1 VTIKGTLETFNL
13 PDLLQMLAFNQKA
26 GTLVLETAAGART
39 VCVERGLFGFVQGD
53 LLPSRTAARILRRT
67 GAVASDRLARAEAIT
82 ANSGRYLGDA
92 LTDLGVV
99 DAAQRANITHQ
110 AICELAFDLVQTSIT
125 RFEFV
130 EGRRLSPSGAEAEAI
145 EPLMPVDGFL
155 IDLTRKLD
163 EWSLLRQEIP
173 TEEEVFERTDLSPD
187 LRELDVPKTSWR
199 ACCRCSTAR
208 APSRRRGERPRPL
221 LGRQDRGST
230 SCQACSAPPAP
241 VAHGAGRGWRR
252 RGRPADALPSAC
264 RRARRRRPV
273 GARAARRRVDRRR
286 HGRCGR
292 STRTPAPWRPPTRS
306 PRSTRCTARRTCAAT
321 TSRRRA
327 RHATATCATRRACAS
342 G

>member
-1 VTIKGTLETFNL
+1 MTIKGTLETFNL

-187 LRELDVPKTSWR
+187 LRELDVPEDVVARMLPLLDGSRTVAAVVEEGDHDRFSVVKTVAHLLR
-199 ACCRCSTAR
+199 QGVEKNAD
-208 APSRRRGERPRPL
+208 RPL
-221 LGRQDRGST
+221 IKTLRGIGYQIS
-230 SCQACSAPPAP
+230 
-241 VAHGAGRGWRR
+241 
-252 RGRPADALPSAC
+252 DE
-264 RRARRRRPV
+264 
-273 GARAARRRVDRRR
+273 
-286 HGRCGR
+286 
-292 STRTPAPWRPPTRS
+292 
-306 PRSTRCTARRTCAAT
+306 
-321 TSRRRA
+321 
-327 RHATATCATRRACAS
+327 
-342 G
+342 